1 MSSSKK
7 SLLVVNVLYWLVA
20 VLLHPLSN
28 LLPTNSGERQKIYS
42 LLIPLIFIGL
52 AFGSTHLVWRAMA
65 SQGMGEQDE
74 PTAAPDTSR
83 K

>member
-1 MSSSKK
+1 MRSSKK

-28 LLPTNSGERQKIYS
+28 LLRTNSGETPKIYS

-52 AFGSTHLVWRAMA
+52 AFGSTYLMWRAMA
-65 SQGMGEQDE
+65 SQSTGEQDAL
-74 PTAAPDTSR
+74 TAG
-83 K
+83 